1 MPPIDPFPCGNGL
14 HPCPP
19 EPAIAWSP
27 DPKASPADSPDQAAY
42 SYNEMKKHGAA
53 CAEWGKKQPKE

>member
-19 EPAIAWSP
+19 EPAVVEAGTG
-27 DPKASPADSPDQAAY
+27 DPHDMPLY
-42 SYNEMKKHGAA
+42 SLRDMKKYGAE
-53 CAEWGKKQPKE
+53 CAEWGKAHKE

>member
-19 EPAIAWSP
+19 EPALATHNP
-27 DPKASPADSPDQAAY
+27 NVDGATHPEVPFY
-42 SYNEMKKHGAA
+42 TYNEMKKYGSE
-53 CAEWGKKQPKE
+53 CAEWGKKQPKP